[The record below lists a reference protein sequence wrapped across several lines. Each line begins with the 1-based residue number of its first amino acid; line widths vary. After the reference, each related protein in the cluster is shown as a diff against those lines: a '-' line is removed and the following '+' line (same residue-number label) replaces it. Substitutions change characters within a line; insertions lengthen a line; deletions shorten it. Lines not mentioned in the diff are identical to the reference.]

1 LGSKDTLFP
10 KEAYLRTM
18 QSHDDM
24 LMNLYIPQD
33 QEEVL
38 RSYRYVEIL
47 IKEKRLP
54 QIDYDEFMENLGYAD
69 P

>member
-1 LGSKDTLFP
+1 
-10 KEAYLRTM
+10 
-18 QSHDDM
+18 M

-38 RSYRYVEIL
+38 RSYRYVENL